1 MKPNI
6 GIHASVSVQR
16 GLTLVDVMLAAAVLL
31 IMGMPT
37 GAVVLLVILAM
48 ALLVICAVATVLAMR
63 LLVTG
68 LRWLLQE
75 SKDRQR

>member
-6 GIHASVSVQR
+6 GIQASVSVQR

-31 IMGMPT
+31 ILGMPA
-37 GAVVLLVILAM
+37 GAVVLLVMLAM
-48 ALLVICAVATVLAMR
+48 TLLVICAVAAVLAMR